1 MRRAAAAVAL
11 LLAIFLAPL
20 STLRAEDAKTYAVI
34 VGIGQFEDK
43 AIKDR
48 PSAITDAK
56 AIYDTL
62 TDKSVGGVDPA
73 NVQLLLSGKGEVMA
87 SKVASKANILAALKD
102 VAAKAHKDDKVIVYL
117 VGQGAPS
124 GDRTCIFAVDSTVKD
139 RAKNAITPAE
149 IRPELKALKAQKVC
163 IMLDINLKSFDPG
176 KETVVE
182 PNIMDLVRAFLGMDE
197 KDETELPVGRA
208 VILAGS
214 GANPTVVTDKKEG
227 IFTTAVVAGLRGAAD
242 KEGKEADGTITVD
255 ELTKYLDSEI
265 GNLARKFG
273 TTREQKEQIPFV
285 VARESHYMLS
295 HNPEVQVK
303 VEERLKKFEEI
314 AKRSSGITK
323 EIAAEGKK
331 LLSRAAEVRCPA
343 KTSLELPGSG
353 GWNLD
358 RRTVHQGA
366 RRNLHLHENG

>member
-285 VARESHYMLS
+285 VARISLHALPQS
-295 HNPEVQVK
+295 GGAGQGRGTPQEVRGDRQAV
-303 VEERLKKFEEI
+303 VRYYQGN
-314 AKRSSGITK
+314 RRRRK
-323 EIAAEGKK
+323 EITVA
-331 LLSRAAEVRCPA
+331 RAEVRCPA